1 MKDKICS
8 QCEYSSDN
16 SPYRRLFKLD
26 NKLLCRDCTVKIYG
40 YEETLK
46 RLSQEEGFTCDFCHE
61 KRVIGFNTPL
71 SNKII
76 EGKTKCG
83 ICYYQS
89 KSVECCEILSLFA
102 SQVKKNII
110 SKEEEEWFNDFTFRF
125 FEALQEKNKLC
136 YKCLAFLAERNEK
149 I

>member
-1 MKDKICS
+1 MKKTTCS
-8 QCEYSSDN
+8 LCGCLSSG
-16 SPYRRLFKLD
+16 PYRRLFKLD
-26 NKLLCRDCTVKIYG
+26 NKLFCRDCAVKTYG
-40 YEETLK
+40 YEETLNK
-46 RLSQEEGFTCDFCHE
+46 LSQEEGFTCDFCHE

-71 SNKII
+71 SNKVI

-83 ICYYQS
+83 ICYYKS

-102 SQVKKNII
+102 SQAKKNIVGG
-110 SKEEEEWFNDFTFRF
+110 EEEEWFNDFAFRF

-136 YKCLAFLAERNEK
+136 GECLKFLEERDEK